1 MKTPETIMTI
11 RETCT
16 YQCVLSSTKRCA
28 AVMWLD
34 GSTPATSAVVP
45 KITQI
50 QPMMVIE
57 SGRFFISKSTGL
69 INRALQAPQVPV
81 SAQRDAEQRSE
92 LSPGRGKDL
101 KRQSCSILNRW
112 FREAINRERNR
123 KADTKH
129 VD

>member
-50 QPMMVIE
+50 QPMVSRSDKPRAKSEGRHKTCGLAPQLLRRWQE
-57 SGRFFISKSTGL
+57 SGSY
-69 INRALQAPQVPV
+69 
-81 SAQRDAEQRSE
+81 DERS
-92 LSPGRGKDL
+92 G
-101 KRQSCSILNRW
+101 
-112 FREAINRERNR
+112 AIRSR
-123 KADTKH
+123 T
-129 VD
+129 